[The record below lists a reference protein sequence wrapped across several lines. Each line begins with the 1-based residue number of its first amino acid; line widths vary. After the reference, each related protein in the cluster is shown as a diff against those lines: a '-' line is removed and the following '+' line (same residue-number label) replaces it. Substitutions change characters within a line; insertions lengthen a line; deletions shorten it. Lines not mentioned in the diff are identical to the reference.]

1 MNARPPMPQ
10 TLPPALQGFTA
21 FNQWLNY
28 RLVPSTRTPGKM
40 DKHPIGRG
48 GYRVKLTEPAEWMTY
63 EEAASLSDKVAF
75 VFSKSDP
82 FFFLDIDGA
91 KQPDGSWSPV
101 AQTLLGQLKGC
112 AVEVSSSGTGLH
124 IFGVGHPGEHGCKDK
139 SNSLEFYTEDRFV
152 ALTGHETSGSVFF
165 APDPTVL
172 ASIRDQYFPP
182 AEHKPAT
189 DWTDGPCEGW
199 AGPDDDEELV
209 RRASRHV
216 SAAAAFA
223 GKATFADLW
232 NANEDAL
239 AEAFPDSGRPYDCN
253 RADAA
258 LCAHLAWWTGKD
270 CERMARLL
278 RASGL
283 ARDKHDREDYMQRT
297 VLRACGLVTDVLTD
311 RPAAQLPVPKP
322 PAAAPIAVA
331 QAREAMPEIVESI
344 GFLRPEQ
351 TQQLFKGCVYVRDL
365 DRVWM
370 PNGEMLKPAAFNV
383 FFGGFQFIMDEVGN
397 KTTDEAFKS
406 LTRNPLLRSPQVA
419 ASTFD
424 PKLEPGAIVTDFKG
438 RDAVNTWL
446 PPVVRVVDGDPTP
459 FLTHLAKVLP
469 DERDRKILLS
479 WMAALVQFPGHK
491 FTWAPVLQGV
501 EGNGKSFF
509 AMCCS
514 AAVSPLY
521 SHTPRNKDLM
531 KDFNSWMHR
540 KLFAVVD
547 EARVDT
553 PEMIES
559 LRNLI
564 TEETQTIEPKGV
576 DADSHRVFVN
586 FMFTMNDKRAM
597 KKTRNDRRLAMFYTA
612 QQCESDIGR
621 DGMDG
626 DYMPNL
632 YDWAKGQHA
641 FKHLGAG
648 YGFAVITHYLM
659 HYAIPDEFNPIGAAH
674 RAPRTSAF
682 DEAISSSL
690 GPREQE
696 VQEAIDS
703 GGVGFRGGWVSSHYA
718 LELLKQTDKRIRVG
732 GLDDVLGNLGYVRH
746 PGLKDGRVN
755 NMVQPDGARSV
766 LYVANGRMDLLEL
779 SGADAAKG
787 YTDAQAMAMVS

>member
-1 MNARPPMPQ
+1 MNARPMLN
-10 TLPPALQGFTA
+10 TLPPALQGLTA
-21 FNQWLNY
+21 FDQFLNY
-28 RLVPSTRTPGKM
+28 RLTPQPNGKTRKEA
-40 DKHPIGRG
+40 IGRG
-48 GYRVKLTEPAEWMTY
+48 GYRVSPTDPAEWMTY
-63 EEAASLSDKVAF
+63 DEAAATGLPLAF
-75 VFSKSDP
+75 CFSERDP
-82 FFFLDIDGA
+82 FFFLDIDNA
-91 KQPDGSWSPV
+91 LQPDGVWSDL
-101 AQTLLGQLKGC
+101 ATNLCRSLSGC
-112 AVEVSSSGTGLH
+112 AVEVSSSGRGLH
-124 IFGVGHPGEHGCKDK
+124 IFGVGSVVGH
-139 SNSLEFYTEDRFV
+139 SNRRDDIGLEFYTRDRFV
-152 ALTGHETSGSVFF
+152 ALTGSQATGNCLH
-165 APDPTVL
+165 APPELPTLV
-172 ASIRDQYFPP
+172 AEYFPP
-182 AEHKPAT
+182 SQHQAAT
-189 DWTDGPCEGW
+189 DWTDGPCDGW
-199 AGPDDDEELV
+199 AGPTDDAELV

-223 GKATFADLW
+223 GKASFADLW
-232 NANEDAL
+232 AGNAEAL
-239 AEAFPDSGRPYDCN
+239 AHAFPSSNSPYDGSS
-253 RADAA
+253 ADAA

-297 VLRACGLVTDVLTD
+297 VLRACGLVEGVLQD
-311 RPAAQLPVPKP
+311 KPAVQLPAPRP
-322 PAAAPIAVA
+322 PAPPAL
-331 QAREAMPEIVESI
+331 AREALPEIVESV

-351 TQQLFKGCVYVRDL
+351 AQHLFKGCVYVRDL

-383 FFGGFQFIMDEVGN
+383 FFGGFQFVLDDIGK
-397 KTTDEAFKS
+397 KTTDEAFKAF
-406 LTRNPLLRSPQVA
+406 TRNPFLRAPQVA
-419 ASTFD
+419 AATFD

-438 RDAVNTWL
+438 RDAVNSWL
-446 PPVVRVVDGDPTP
+446 PPVVRSVDGDPEP

-469 DERDRKILLS
+469 DERDRQILLS

-509 AMCCS
+509 AMCCA

-612 QQCESDIGR
+612 QQAEADLAR

-626 DYMPNL
+626 EYMVRL

-641 FKHLGAG
+641 FKHLGPG
-648 YGFAVITHYLM
+648 YGFAVITHYLQNFQ
-659 HYAIPDEFNPIGAAH
+659 IPDEFNPIGSAH
-674 RAPRTSAF
+674 RAPRTSAY
-682 DEAISSSL
+682 DEAVNSSH

-696 VQEAIDS
+696 LQEAVDS
-703 GGVGFRGGWVSSHYA
+703 GTVGFRGGWVSSHYA
-718 LELLKQTDKRIRVG
+718 LDLLKQTDKRIRLG
-732 GLDDVLGNLGYVRH
+732 GLDEVMANLGYVRH
-746 PGLKDGRVN
+746 PGLKEGRAN
-755 NMVQPDGARSV
+755 NLVQPDGARSV
-766 LYVANGRMDLLEL
+766 LYVAKGRMDLLALAGGEI
-779 SGADAAKG
+779 AKAYTAAQ
-787 YTDAQAMAMVS
+787 TVVS